1 MHRMKSSGSPSFLER
16 GPEGKVPHMHRPN
29 FTIQAPSIL
38 LTKPARRLLPY
49 FLLLLALF
57 TVSSYAVWRIAY
69 RPNATAFA
77 EGPAYLYIRTGTSYA
92 AVLDSL
98 RKHQLLLELAT
109 FRWVAEH
116 YDYPAHVQPG
126 RYRLNPGMGNIDLV
140 KMLIFGLQ
148 DTVRFELKPFHY
160 LDRLPRQV
168 NRQLETD
175 SFKLELLLG
184 DNAGLQTR
192 YQLDTCTIRTLFIP
206 GQYRLLWSTS
216 ARDFLDSVASRYHR
230 FWTPERQARADS
242 LKMTRTQV
250 SVLASIVQR
259 ETAQPT
265 DKPLIAAVYLNRLR
279 NNQPLQADPTLL
291 WPLHGLGTR
300 KRVLNVDKK
309 VDSPYNTYRYKGLP
323 PGPITTPLPGSLL
336 AVLKPAH
343 NKNLFFCARPDGSGF
358 SDFAETYA
366 QHKLNAR
373 RYQHHLD
380 SLGVKR

>member
-1 MHRMKSSGSPSFLER
+1 M
-16 GPEGKVPHMHRPN
+16 
-29 FTIQAPSIL
+29 
-38 LTKPARRLLPY
+38 
-49 FLLLLALF
+49 LLLGGG
-57 TVSSYAVWRIAY
+57 YAVWRVAY
-69 RPNATAFA
+69 RPNVTTFP
-77 EGPAYLYIRTGTSYA
+77 EGPAYLYIRTDTGYA

-98 RKHQLLLELAT
+98 QKHELLLETGT

-126 RYRLNPGMGNIDLV
+126 RYRLDPTIGNVELV
-140 KMLIFGLQ
+140 QLLLLGRQ

-168 NRQLETD
+168 SRQLETD

-184 DNAGLQTR
+184 DNAGLQRR
-192 YQLDTCTIRTLFIP
+192 YGLDTCTIRTLFIP
-206 GQYRLLWSTS
+206 GQLRLLWSTS
-216 ARDFLDSVASRYHR
+216 APVFLDSMAARYRR

-242 LKMTRTQV
+242 LKLTRAQV

-279 NNQPLQADPTLL
+279 NGQPLQADPTLL

-309 VDSPYNTYRYKGLP
+309 VDSPYNTYRHKGLP
-323 PGPITTPLPGSLL
+323 PGPITTPLPSSLD
-336 AVLKPAH
+336 AVLKTAH

-366 QHKLNAR
+366 AHKLNAR
-373 RYQHHLD
+373 RYQQHLD
-380 SLGVKR
+380 SLGIKK

>member
-1 MHRMKSSGSPSFLER
+1 MRR
-16 GPEGKVPHMHRPN
+16 G
-29 FTIQAPSIL
+29 L
-38 LTKPARRLLPY
+38 LVAGIVLA
-49 FLLLLALF
+49 LLLGAG
-57 TVSSYAVWRIAY
+57 SYAGWRVAY
-69 RPNATAFA
+69 RPNVAASA
-77 EGPAYLYIRTGTSYA
+77 EGPAYLYIRTGTGYA

-98 RKHQLLLELAT
+98 QKHELLLEPAT
-109 FRWVAEH
+109 FRWVAEYH
-116 YDYPAHVQPG
+116 DYPAHVKAG
-126 RYRLNPGMGNIDLV
+126 RYRLDPGMRNIDLV
-140 KMLIFGLQ
+140 KMLLFGRQ

-168 NRQLETD
+168 SRQLETD

-184 DNAGLQTR
+184 DNAGLQRR
-192 YQLDTCTIRTLFIP
+192 YQLDTCTVRTLFIP
-206 GQYRLLWSTS
+206 GAYRLLWNTS
-216 ARDFLDSVASRYHR
+216 APVFLDTMAARYHR
-230 FWTPERQARADS
+230 FWTKERQGRADS

-259 ETAQPT
+259 ETAQPI

-279 NNQPLQADPTLL
+279 NGQPLQADPTLL

-309 VDSPYNTYRYKGLP
+309 VDSPYNTYRHKGLP

-366 QHKLNAR
+366 QHKRNAR
-373 RYQHHLD
+373 RYQHRLD

>member
-1 MHRMKSSGSPSFLER
+1 MRRGLLISG
-16 GPEGKVPHMHRPN
+16 V
-29 FTIQAPSIL
+29 L
-38 LTKPARRLLPY
+38 LVVLLG
-49 FLLLLALF
+49 AAG
-57 TVSSYAVWRIAY
+57 YAGWRAAY
-69 RPNATAFA
+69 RPNVTAFP
-77 EGPAYLYIRTGTSYA
+77 EGAAYLYIRTGTGYA

-98 RKHQLLLELAT
+98 QKHKLLIEPAT
-109 FRWVAEH
+109 FRWVAGH
-116 YDYPAHVQPG
+116 YDYPAHVQAG
-126 RYRLNPGMGNIDLV
+126 RYRLEPGMGNSDLV
-140 KMLIFGLQ
+140 KMLLFGHQ

-160 LDRLPRQV
+160 LDRLPRQL

-184 DNAGLQTR
+184 DNATLLAR
-192 YQLDTCTIRTLFIP
+192 YHLDTCTIRTMFIP
-206 GQYRLLWSTS
+206 GPYRLLWNTS
-216 ARDFLDSVASRYHR
+216 APVFLDSVAARYRR
-230 FWTPERQARADS
+230 FWRPERQGRADS

-279 NNQPLQADPTLL
+279 NGQPLQADPTLL

-309 VDSPYNTYRYKGLP
+309 VDSPYNTYRHKGLP

-336 AVLKPAH
+336 AVLRPAH

-358 SDFAETYA
+358 SDFAESYA

-373 RYQHHLD
+373 RYQHRLD

>member
-1 MHRMKSSGSPSFLER
+1 MRR
-16 GPEGKVPHMHRPN
+16 GLLIGG
-29 FTIQAPSIL
+29 IL
-38 LTKPARRLLPY
+38 
-49 FLLLLALF
+49 FLLLLGAG
-57 TVSSYAVWRIAY
+57 SYAVWRVAY
-69 RPNATAFA
+69 RPNVAVFPEGAAF
-77 EGPAYLYIRTGTSYA
+77 LFVRTGTGYA

-98 RKHQLLLELAT
+98 QKHELLIEPGT
-109 FRWVAEH
+109 FRWVAEQH
-116 YDYPAHVQPG
+116 DYPAHVKPG
-126 RYRLNPGMGNIDLV
+126 RYRLDPTMGNVDLV
-140 KMLIFGLQ
+140 KMLLFGQQ

-160 LDRLPRQV
+160 IEQLPRKV
-168 NRQLETD
+168 CGRLEAD

-184 DNAGLQTR
+184 DNASLQRR
-192 YQLDTCTIRTLFIP
+192 YRLDTCTIRTMFIP
-206 GQYRLLWSTS
+206 GQYRMLWNTS
-216 ARDFLDSVASRYHR
+216 AAVFLDSMAARYR
-230 FWTPERQARADS
+230 RYWTPQRQARADS

-279 NNQPLQADPTLL
+279 NGQPLQADPTLL

-309 VDSPYNTYRYKGLP
+309 VDSPYNTYRHKGLP
-323 PGPITTPLPGSLL
+323 PGPITTPLPGSLN

-373 RYQHHLD
+373 RYQQHLD
-380 SLGVKR
+380 SLGVKH